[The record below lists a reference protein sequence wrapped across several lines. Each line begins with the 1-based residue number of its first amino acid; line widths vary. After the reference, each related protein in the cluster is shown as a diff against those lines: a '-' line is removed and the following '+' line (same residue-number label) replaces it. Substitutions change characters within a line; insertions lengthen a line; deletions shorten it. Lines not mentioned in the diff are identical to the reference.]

1 MLNDELHLT
10 RELKLQGLRCSCE
23 LWHPINNALALLFY
37 LAPHNITSQQKAA
50 NEGKLQDDMF
60 PETRDLL
67 EEFYGPFNKLL
78 AQYLGDETFN
88 YTAGYGMG
96 QNLTARTVN
105 LTSFTGQRS
114 KLKTVLYENS
124 TRRSK
129 VDVIPRLG
137 ASANT
142 KGIAVANRSE
152 WISACDDS
160 PSRAIYTCVWNP
172 DATFADPTKL
182 SKLPTCRRAFS
193 VTE

>member
-1 MLNDELHLT
+1 
-10 RELKLQGLRCSCE
+10 
-23 LWHPINNALALLFY
+23 
-37 LAPHNITSQQKAA
+37 
-50 NEGKLQDDMF
+50 MF

-152 WISACDDS
+152 
-160 PSRAIYTCVWNP
+160 
-172 DATFADPTKL
+172 
-182 SKLPTCRRAFS
+182 
-193 VTE
+193 